1 MMLWQRYRNRYCC
14 VNSTSWCF
22 QDAENFFPYSTW
34 DVNVRFSQWSF
45 FSWSELVVVT
55 TRVLLLKGQF
65 FPFFFCALPNRDYL
79 SGDLETWIVD
89 LTDAVG
95 EGCLGRSVPGQRAG
109 LVMSSLK
116 VWFKAP
122 VVNRSHSVG
131 VSRHCVR
138 PLEPDEP
145 SALTNLPY

>member
-1 MMLWQRYRNRYCC
+1 MMLWQRYRNGYCC

-34 DVNVRFSQWSF
+34 DVNARCSQWSF
-45 FSWSELVVVT
+45 FSWSEVAVVM
-55 TRVLLLKGQF
+55 TRVLLLEGN
-65 FPFFFCALPNRDYL
+65 FFFLFSCVLPNMDYL

-95 EGCLGRSVPGQRAG
+95 EGCLGRSVPSQRGG

-116 VWFKAP
+116 VWFKAI
-122 VVNRSHSVG
+122 VVKRSHSVG
-131 VSRHCVR
+131 VSGHCVS
-138 PLEPDEP
+138 PLEPNEP
-145 SALTNLPY
+145 SALTNLPC